1 MFSKISLLLYII
13 HSQSAC
19 FAAIAEAV
27 VGEQAQLT
35 AIFAGLTTLASID
48 SIDKFLARKFLERAN
63 DQLSAPLKQHPYS
76 T

>member
-27 VGEQAQLT
+27 VGEQAQLA
-35 AIFAGLTTLASID
+35 AIFAGLTTLASTDELI
-48 SIDKFLARKFLERAN
+48 ARKLLEKAN
-63 DQLSAPLKQHPYS
+63 A
-76 T
+76 